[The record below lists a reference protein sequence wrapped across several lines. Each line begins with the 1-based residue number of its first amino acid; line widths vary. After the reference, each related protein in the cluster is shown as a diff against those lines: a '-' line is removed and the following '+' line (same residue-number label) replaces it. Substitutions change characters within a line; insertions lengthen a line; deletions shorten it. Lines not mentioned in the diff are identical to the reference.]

1 MDLKHFLNSGVFR
14 PYGQISVYSPLM
26 AQSAFLRFQAI
37 FGQSPCSGTE
47 GNETWKENQSRE
59 R

>member
-1 MDLKHFLNSGVFR
+1 MVKSLFILRLWHK
-14 PYGQISVYSPLM
+14 
-26 AQSAFLRFQAI
+26 SAFLRFQAI
-37 FGQSPCSGTE
+37 FGQSPCSDTE